1 MKENS
6 KGKHMGFFAKLKE
19 KLRKTKEA
27 IAYKLNKLFTGGVLN
42 EDFYE
47 ELEMALISSDIG
59 TETVTQLMDDLRDV
73 IDEKHIRDTAS
84 VKEELKELMVEIL
97 DRNCMP
103 EYEYPLVLL
112 VAGVNGVGKTTA
124 IGKLA
129 KKFKRAGKS
138 VTIVAAD
145 TFRAAAADQL
155 TVWADR
161 AGVRI
166 VKHAE
171 GADPGAVVYDA
182 IASAKSKNTDVLLI
196 DTAGRLHNKKNLMD
210 ELKKIHRVIEREYP
224 DCMYLNYIVLDATT
238 GQNAISQVDVF
249 NEAIDI
255 DGIILTKLDG
265 TAKGGVVLAIADTLQ
280 VPVVYVGVG
289 EGIDDLE
296 DFDSRE
302 FIDAIID

>member
-1 MKENS
+1 
-6 KGKHMGFFAKLKE
+6 MGFFAKLKE
-19 KLRKTKEA
+19 KLKKTKEA
-27 IAYKLNKLFTGGVLN
+27 IAYKLNKLFTGGVLTD
-42 EDFYE
+42 DFYD

-59 TETVTQLMDDLRDV
+59 AETVQTLMDDLRDV
-73 IDEKHIRDTAS
+73 IDEKHIRDTAE
-84 VKEELKELMVEIL
+84 VKTELKEIMVRIL
-97 DRNCMP
+97 EENP
-103 EYEYPLVLL
+103 VPSYEYPLVIL

-129 KKFKRAGKS
+129 KKFKKEGKS

-155 TVWADR
+155 SVWADR

-182 IASAKSKNTDVLLI
+182 VASAKSKHTDVLLV

-210 ELKKIHRVIEREYP
+210 ELKKINRIIEREYP

-238 GQNAISQVDVF
+238 GQNAVTQVDIF

-265 TAKGGVVLAIADTLQ
+265 TAKGGVVLAIADRLQ

-296 DFDSRE
+296 DFNARE
-302 FIDAIID
+302 FIDAIIE

>member
-1 MKENS
+1 
-6 KGKHMGFFAKLKE
+6 MGFFGKIKE
-19 KLRKTKEA
+19 KLKKTKEA
-27 IAYKLNKLFTGGVLN
+27 IAYKLNKLFTGGVLTD
-42 EDFYE
+42 DFYD

-59 TETVTQLMDDLRDV
+59 AETVENLMDNLRDV
-73 IDEKHIRDTAS
+73 IDEKRIRDTAE
-84 VKEELKELMVEIL
+84 VKDELKKLMIDIL
-97 DRNCMP
+97 DENPVP

-129 KKFKRAGKS
+129 KKFKKAGKS

-182 IASAKSKNTDVLLI
+182 VMSAKSKNTDVLLI

-210 ELKKIHRVIEREYP
+210 ELKKINRIIEREYP

-265 TAKGGVVLAIADTLQ
+265 TAKGGVVLAIAGQLG

-302 FIDAIID
+302 FIDAIIE

>member
-1 MKENS
+1 
-6 KGKHMGFFAKLKE
+6 MGFFGKIKE
-19 KLRKTKEA
+19 KLKKTKEA
-27 IAYKLNKLFTGGVLN
+27 ISYKLNKLFTGGVLTD
-42 EDFYE
+42 DFYD

-59 TETVTQLMDDLRDV
+59 AETVSKLMDDLRDV

-84 VKEELKELMVEIL
+84 VKAELKELMVNIL
-97 DRNCMP
+97 DDNPVP

-129 KKFKRAGKS
+129 KKFKKEGKS

-155 TVWADR
+155 TVWAER

-182 IASAKSKNTDVLLI
+182 IASAKSKNTDVLLV

-210 ELKKIHRVIEREYP
+210 ELKKISRIIEREYP

-238 GQNAISQVDVF
+238 GQNAVTQVDIF

-265 TAKGGVVLAIADTLQ
+265 TSKGGVVLAIAGQLQ

-302 FIDAIID
+302 FIDAIIE